1 MSIINTLR
9 EYLSEYEGLDM
20 VLTDVTRK
28 DAGSYAIAQSAG
40 GSIRRDILGNVT
52 YQNSYIFIAKE
63 HGGDEVDRQDNY
75 DFLEGFCQWLEE
87 RNERRDLPQLPSP
100 YMPVSLEVSN
110 VMLMGAEEGG
120 EAIYQVQIQF
130 IYQKNNEV
138 NNPWLT

>member
-1 MSIINTLR
+1 MSIIGTLR
-9 EYLSEYEGLDM
+9 SYLAEYEGIDLL
-20 VLTDVTRK
+20 LTDVTMG
-28 DAGSYAIAQSAG
+28 AGSYALSPSANG
-40 GSIRRDILGNVT
+40 ILKRDILGNVT
-52 YQNSYIFIAKE
+52 HQNSYIFTAKE

-75 DFLEGFCQWLEE
+75 DFLEGFCQWLEG
-87 RNERRDLPQLPSP
+87 RNERRDLPQLPPP

-120 EAIYQVQIQF
+120 DAIYQVQIQF

>member
-1 MSIINTLR
+1 MSIIGALR
-9 EYLSEYEGLDM
+9 SYLAEYEGIDLL
-20 VLTDVTRK
+20 LTDVTMG
-28 DAGSYAIAQSAG
+28 AGSYALSPSANG
-40 GSIRRDILGNVT
+40 ILKRDILGNAT
-52 YQNSYIFIAKE
+52 YQNSYIFTAKE
-63 HGGDEVDRQDNY
+63 RGGDEVDRQDNY
-75 DFLEGFCQWLEE
+75 DFLEGFCQWLEG

-100 YMPVSLEVSN
+100 YLPVSLEVSN

>member
-1 MSIINTLR
+1 MSIIGALR
-9 EYLSEYEGLDM
+9 SYLAEYEGIDLL
-20 VLTDVTRK
+20 LTDVTMG
-28 DAGSYAIAQSAG
+28 AGSYALSPSANG
-40 GSIRRDILGNVT
+40 ILKRDILGNVT
-52 YQNSYIFIAKE
+52 HQNSYIFTAKE

-75 DFLEGFCQWLEE
+75 DFLEGFCQWLEG

-100 YMPVSLEVSN
+100 YLPVSLEVSN

-120 EAIYQVQIQF
+120 DAIYQVQIQF

>member
-1 MSIINTLR
+1 MCIIGALR
-9 EYLSEYEGLDM
+9 SYLAEYEGIDLL
-20 VLTDVTRK
+20 LTDVTMG
-28 DAGSYAIAQSAG
+28 AGSYALSPSANG
-40 GSIRRDILGNVT
+40 ILKRDILGNVT
-52 YQNSYIFIAKE
+52 YQNSYIFTAKE

-75 DFLEGFCQWLEE
+75 DFLEGFCQWLEG

-100 YMPVSLEVSN
+100 YLPVSLEVSN

>member
-9 EYLSEYEGLDM
+9 EYLSEYEDLDM

-52 YQNSYIFIAKE
+52 YQNSYIFMAKE
-63 HGGDEVDRQDNY
+63 HGVDEVDRQDNY

-87 RNERRDLPQLPSP
+87 RNESRDLPQLPSP
-100 YMPVSLEVSN
+100 YAPVSLEVSN

>member
-20 VLTDVTRK
+20 VLT
-28 DAGSYAIAQSAG
+28 
-40 GSIRRDILGNVT
+40 DILGNVT

-75 DFLEGFCQWLEE
+75 DFLEGFCQWLEG

-100 YMPVSLEVSN
+100 YLPVSLEVSN
-110 VMLMGAEEGG
+110 VMLMDIEEGG
-120 EAIYQVQIQF
+120 AATYQVQIQF
-130 IYQKNNEV
+130 EFEKRSNN
-138 NNPWLT
+138 T

>member
-1 MSIINTLR
+1 MSIIGALR
-9 EYLSEYEGLDM
+9 SYLAEYEGIDLL
-20 VLTDVTRK
+20 LTDFTMG
-28 DAGSYAIAQSAG
+28 AGSYALSPSANG
-40 GSIRRDILGNVT
+40 ILKRDILGNVT
-52 YQNSYIFIAKE
+52 YQNSYIFTAKE

-75 DFLEGFCQWLEE
+75 DFLEGFCQWLEG

-120 EAIYQVQIQF
+120 DAIYQVQIQF

>member
-1 MSIINTLR
+1 MSIIGALR
-9 EYLSEYEGLDM
+9 SYLAEYEGIDLL
-20 VLTDVTRK
+20 LTDVTMG
-28 DAGSYAIAQSAG
+28 AGSYALSPSANG
-40 GSIRRDILGNVT
+40 ILKRDILGNVT
-52 YQNSYIFIAKE
+52 YQNSYIFTAKE

-75 DFLEGFCQWLEE
+75 DFLEGFCQWLEG

>member
-1 MSIINTLR
+1 MSIIGALR
-9 EYLSEYEGLDM
+9 SYLAEYEGIDLL
-20 VLTDVTRK
+20 LTDVTMG
-28 DAGSYAIAQSAG
+28 AGSYALSPSANG
-40 GSIRRDILGNVT
+40 ILKRDILGNAT
-52 YQNSYIFIAKE
+52 YQNSYIFTAKE
-63 HGGDEVDRQDNY
+63 RGGDEVDRQDNY
-75 DFLEGFCQWLEE
+75 DFLEGFCQWLEG

>member
-1 MSIINTLR
+1 MSIIGALR
-9 EYLSEYEGLDM
+9 SYLAEYEGIDLL
-20 VLTDVTRK
+20 LTDVTMG
-28 DAGSYAIAQSAG
+28 AGSYALSPSANG
-40 GSIRRDILGNVT
+40 ILKRDILGNAT
-52 YQNSYIFIAKE
+52 YQNSYIFTAKE

-75 DFLEGFCQWLEE
+75 DFLEGFCQWLEG

-130 IYQKNNEV
+130 IYQKINEV

>member
-1 MSIINTLR
+1 MSIIGALR
-9 EYLSEYEGLDM
+9 SYLAEYEGIDLL
-20 VLTDVTRK
+20 LTDVTMG
-28 DAGSYAIAQSAG
+28 AGSYALSPSANG
-40 GSIRRDILGNVT
+40 VLKRDILGNVT
-52 YQNSYIFIAKE
+52 YQNSYIFTAKE

-75 DFLEGFCQWLEE
+75 DFLEGFCQWLEG
-87 RNERRDLPQLPSP
+87 RSERRDLPQLPSP

>member
-1 MSIINTLR
+1 MSIIGALR
-9 EYLSEYEGLDM
+9 SYLAEYEGIDLL
-20 VLTDVTRK
+20 LTDVTMG
-28 DAGSYAIAQSAG
+28 AGSYALSPSANG
-40 GSIRRDILGNVT
+40 ILKRDILGNVT
-52 YQNSYIFIAKE
+52 YQNSYIFTAKE

-75 DFLEGFCQWLEE
+75 DFLEGFCQWLEG

-120 EAIYQVQIQF
+120 DAIYQVQIQF

>member
-1 MSIINTLR
+1 MSIIGALR
-9 EYLSEYEGLDM
+9 SYLAEYEGIDLL
-20 VLTDVTRK
+20 LTDVTMG
-28 DAGSYAIAQSAG
+28 AGSYALSPSANG
-40 GSIRRDILGNVT
+40 VLKRDILGNVT
-52 YQNSYIFIAKE
+52 YQNSYIFTAKE

-75 DFLEGFCQWLEE
+75 DFLEGFCQWLEG

>member
-1 MSIINTLR
+1 MSIIGALR
-9 EYLSEYEGLDM
+9 SYLAEYEGIDLL
-20 VLTDVTRK
+20 LTDVTMG
-28 DAGSYAIAQSAG
+28 AGSYALSPSANG
-40 GSIRRDILGNVT
+40 ILKRDILGNVT
-52 YQNSYIFIAKE
+52 YQNSYIFTAKE

-75 DFLEGFCQWLEE
+75 DFLEGFCQWLEG

-100 YMPVSLEVSN
+100 YLPVSLEVSN

-120 EAIYQVQIQF
+120 DAIYQVQIQF

>member
-1 MSIINTLR
+1 MSIIGALR
-9 EYLSEYEGLDM
+9 SYLAEYEGIDLL
-20 VLTDVTRK
+20 LTDVTIG
-28 DAGSYAIAQSAG
+28 AGSYALSPSANG
-40 GSIRRDILGNVT
+40 ILKRDILGNVT
-52 YQNSYIFIAKE
+52 YQNSYIFTAKE

-75 DFLEGFCQWLEE
+75 DFLEGFCQWLEG

>member
-1 MSIINTLR
+1 MSIIGALR
-9 EYLSEYEGLDM
+9 SYLAEYEGIDLL
-20 VLTDVTRK
+20 LTDVTMG
-28 DAGSYAIAQSAG
+28 AGSYALSPSANG
-40 GSIRRDILGNVT
+40 ILKRDILGNVT
-52 YQNSYIFIAKE
+52 YQNSYIFTAKE

-75 DFLEGFCQWLEE
+75 DFLEGFCQWLEG

-100 YMPVSLEVSN
+100 YLPVSLEVSN